1 MIKKIGFKL
10 SVNSMLVLLTLVLV
24 YHLLIITGLISY
36 QVVWGGR
43 LETESQMYVFETISI
58 GINSLIILVISAKGK
73 YIKAK
78 ISIRIINILLW
89 IITVIFVLNT
99 VGNLF
104 SNNSLE
110 TVIFTPLTFISAIL
124 CYRIAV
130 EK

>member
-10 SVNSMLVLLTLVLV
+10 SVNTMLVLLTLVLV
-24 YHLLIITGLISY
+24 YHFLIITGLISY

-58 GINSLIILVISAKGK
+58 GINALIILVISTKGT

-110 TVIFTPLTFISAIL
+110 TIIFTPLTFISAIL